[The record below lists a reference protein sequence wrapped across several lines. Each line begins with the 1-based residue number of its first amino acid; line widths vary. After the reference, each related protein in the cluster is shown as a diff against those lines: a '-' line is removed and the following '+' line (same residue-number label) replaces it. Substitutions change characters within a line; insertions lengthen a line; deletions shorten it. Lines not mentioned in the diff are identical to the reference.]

1 MFRKNSKIIEETLG
15 IFKKSIYISNMKRE
29 IYIEGIGWCIERTI
43 YRVNENGINE
53 PYTMYEPLNK

>member
-1 MFRKNSKIIEETLG
+1 MKSFPYVYFVIERD
-15 IFKKSIYISNMKRE
+15 MKRE